1 MLIVHGTNDVLVP
14 VAASEALHAVMAGSQ
29 LVCFEGIG
37 HGLVGRKPVR
47 FNLLLHEF
55 LGRAR
60 PGVNPRRNGGARQAR
75 RALFVSSPI
84 GLGHAWR
91 DVAIADA
98 LRQLVPN
105 LEIEWLAQDPVT
117 RVLETRGERIHP
129 MSAALSNE
137 SRHIESECGE
147 HDLHA
152 FQAYR
157 RMDEILVANFL
168 VFHDAVKDSRYDLW
182 LADEGW
188 DIDYFLHEHP
198 NLKTA
203 PYVWLTD
210 FVGWLPMRPEEEWL
224 TADYNAQML
233 EHIDQNPG
241 ASRSGVAGRQHAGHR
256 P

>member
-1 MLIVHGTNDVLVP
+1 M
-14 VAASEALHAVMAGSQ
+14 
-29 LVCFEGIG
+29 
-37 HGLVGRKPVR
+37 
-47 FNLLLHEF
+47 
-55 LGRAR
+55 
-60 PGVNPRRNGGARQAR
+60 
-75 RALFVSSPI
+75 SSPI

-210 FVGWLPMRPEEEWL
+210 FVGWLPCDRR
-224 TADYNAQML
+224 
-233 EHIDQNPG
+233 
-241 ASRSGVAGRQHAGHR
+241 RSG
-256 P
+256 